1 MGVGFLGSH
10 RALRLCSCYALAIL
24 ESLRSLEQSLLFI
37 QLWVLQTTSHLLFS
51 HLLPCP
57 ALDWAPGPTTGPSG
71 ATHVWNSVGAYPEV
85 ALASWFTRLGLQG
98 HKGDFPLWMTR
109 GPAFSGSF
117 IFRILTLECVD

>member
-57 ALDWAPGPTTGPSG
+57 ALDWAPGPTTGPPG
-71 ATHVWNSVGAYPEV
+71 ATHVWNSGRYPEV
-85 ALASWFTRLGLQG
+85 AGPSLGSPDLAS
-98 HKGDFPLWMTR
+98 KGTR
-109 GPAFSGSF
+109 GIVPSG
-117 IFRILTLECVD
+117 

>member
-71 ATHVWNSVGAYPEV
+71 ATHVWNSGRYPEV
-85 ALASWFTRLGLQG
+85 AGPSLGSPDLAS
-98 HKGDFPLWMTR
+98 KGTR
-109 GPAFSGSF
+109 GIFPSG
-117 IFRILTLECVD
+117 